1 MCFTV
6 RKINIMLSLLLV
18 VVCSWGQV
26 TDAKNFTITP
36 QTVVKTNLPKQA
48 PCLFELQDILRE
60 RFGQSAIMGGLRAK
74 GNSVIELWTDSE
86 LEGKEHY
93 ILDISANKQIAPQHI
108 EKCKKLNLLPT
119 SHQTNRILYPGIIQ
133 LIPKSACTEVTH
145 FYPFQYYA

>member
-18 VVCSWGQV
+18 VVCSWVQV

-133 LIPKSACTEVTH
+133 LIPKSA
-145 FYPFQYYA
+145 

>member
-93 ILDISANKQIAPQHI
+93 ILDISAKKQIAPQHI

-133 LIPKSACTEVTH
+133 LIPKSA
-145 FYPFQYYA
+145 

>member
-74 GNSVIELWTDSE
+74 GNSVIELWTDSK

-133 LIPKSACTEVTH
+133 LIPKSA
-145 FYPFQYYA
+145 

>member
-6 RKINIMLSLLLV
+6 RKINIILSLLLV

-133 LIPKSACTEVTH
+133 LIPKSA
-145 FYPFQYYA
+145 

>member
-6 RKINIMLSLLLV
+6 RKINIMLALLLV
-18 VVCSWGQV
+18 GVCSWGQV

-133 LIPKSACTEVTH
+133 LIPKSA
-145 FYPFQYYA
+145 

>member
-108 EKCKKLNLLPT
+108 EKCKKLN
-119 SHQTNRILYPGIIQ
+119 QTNRILYPGIIQ
-133 LIPKSACTEVTH
+133 LIPKSA
-145 FYPFQYYA
+145 

>member
-6 RKINIMLSLLLV
+6 RKINILLSLLLV

-133 LIPKSACTEVTH
+133 LIPKSA
-145 FYPFQYYA
+145 

>member
-36 QTVVKTNLPKQA
+36 QPVVKTNLPKQA

-133 LIPKSACTEVTH
+133 LIPKSA
-145 FYPFQYYA
+145 

>member
-60 RFGQSAIMGGLRAK
+60 GYGQKAIRLSSFGQTLSWKGKNIIYSIYRRTNKLLLNILRNVK
-74 GNSVIELWTDSE
+74 SLIFFRPVIR
-86 LEGKEHY
+86 
-93 ILDISANKQIAPQHI
+93 
-108 EKCKKLNLLPT
+108 PT
-119 SHQTNRILYPGIIQ
+119 EFF
-133 LIPKSACTEVTH
+133 IPE
-145 FYPFQYYA
+145 

>member
-36 QTVVKTNLPKQA
+36 QTVVNTNLPKQA

-108 EKCKKLNLLPT
+108 EKCKKLKLLAT

-133 LIPKSACTEVTH
+133 LIPKSA
-145 FYPFQYYA
+145 

>member
-6 RKINIMLSLLLV
+6 RKINIILSLLLV

-133 LIPKSACTEVTH
+133 LILKSA
-145 FYPFQYYA
+145 

>member
-18 VVCSWGQV
+18 VVCSWRQV

-133 LIPKSACTEVTH
+133 LIPKSA
-145 FYPFQYYA
+145 

>member
-74 GNSVIELWTDSE
+74 GNSVIELWTDAE

-133 LIPKSACTEVTH
+133 LIPKSA
-145 FYPFQYYA
+145 

>member
-133 LIPKSACTEVTH
+133 LIPKPA
-145 FYPFQYYA
+145 

>member
-86 LEGKEHY
+86 LEGEEHY

-133 LIPKSACTEVTH
+133 LIPKSA
-145 FYPFQYYA
+145 

>member
-6 RKINIMLSLLLV
+6 RKINIMLSLQLV

-133 LIPKSACTEVTH
+133 LIPKSA
-145 FYPFQYYA
+145 

>member
-6 RKINIMLSLLLV
+6 RKINIILSLLLV

-74 GNSVIELWTDSE
+74 GNAVIELWTDSE

-133 LIPKSACTEVTH
+133 LIPKSA
-145 FYPFQYYA
+145 

>member
-119 SHQTNRILYPGIIQ
+119 SHQTNRILNPGIIQ
-133 LIPKSACTEVTH
+133 LIPKSA
-145 FYPFQYYA
+145 

>member
-93 ILDISANKQIAPQHI
+93 ILDISANRQIAPQHI

-133 LIPKSACTEVTH
+133 LIPKSA
-145 FYPFQYYA
+145 

>member
-119 SHQTNRILYPGIIQ
+119 SHQTNRILYPVIIQ
-133 LIPKSACTEVTH
+133 LIPKSA
-145 FYPFQYYA
+145 

>member
-6 RKINIMLSLLLV
+6 RKINIILSLLLV

-60 RFGQSAIMGGLRAK
+60 RFGQSAIMG

-133 LIPKSACTEVTH
+133 LIPKSA
-145 FYPFQYYA
+145 

>member
-74 GNSVIELWTDSE
+74 GNSVIELWADSE

-93 ILDISANKQIAPQHI
+93 ILDISANKLSIRGATQKAIQYGLKALDKILQEDVRNTANKQIAPRRI
-108 EKCKKLNLLPT
+108 EKC
-119 SHQTNRILYPGIIQ
+119 SHKNT
-133 LIPKSACTEVTH
+133 KM
-145 FYPFQYYA
+145 

>member
-18 VVCSWGQV
+18 VVCSWGQL

-133 LIPKSACTEVTH
+133 LIPKSA
-145 FYPFQYYA
+145 

>member
-48 PCLFELQDILRE
+48 PCLFELRDILRE

-133 LIPKSACTEVTH
+133 LIPKSA
-145 FYPFQYYA
+145 

>member
-60 RFGQSAIMGGLRAK
+60 RFAKRHYGRVTGKRQFGYRA
-74 GNSVIELWTDSE
+74 
-86 LEGKEHY
+86 
-93 ILDISANKQIAPQHI
+93 LDR
-108 EKCKKLNLLPT
+108 L
-119 SHQTNRILYPGIIQ
+119 
-133 LIPKSACTEVTH
+133 
-145 FYPFQYYA
+145 

>member
-93 ILDISANKQIAPQHI
+93 ILDISANKQISPQHI

-133 LIPKSACTEVTH
+133 LIPKSA
-145 FYPFQYYA
+145 

>member
-108 EKCKKLNLLPT
+108 EKCKKLNLLLT

-133 LIPKSACTEVTH
+133 LIPKSA
-145 FYPFQYYA
+145 

>member
-86 LEGKEHY
+86 LEGKERY

-133 LIPKSACTEVTH
+133 LIPKSA
-145 FYPFQYYA
+145 

>member
-1 MCFTV
+1 MGFTV
-6 RKINIMLSLLLV
+6 RKINSMLSLLLV

-133 LIPKSACTEVTH
+133 LIPKSA
-145 FYPFQYYA
+145 

>member
-6 RKINIMLSLLLV
+6 RKINIILSLLLV

-26 TDAKNFTITP
+26 TDAKNCTITP

-86 LEGKEHY
+86 LDGKEHY

-133 LIPKSACTEVTH
+133 LIPKFA
-145 FYPFQYYA
+145 

>member
-60 RFGQSAIMGGLRAK
+60 RSGQSAIMGGLRAK
-74 GNSVIELWTDSE
+74 GNSVIELWADSE

-133 LIPKSACTEVTH
+133 LIPKSA
-145 FYPFQYYA
+145 

>member
-1 MCFTV
+1 MCFTI
-6 RKINIMLSLLLV
+6 RKINIILLLLLV

-74 GNSVIELWTDSE
+74 GNSVIELWADSE

-133 LIPKSACTEVTH
+133 LIPKSA
-145 FYPFQYYA
+145 

>member
-1 MCFTV
+1 MCSTV

-133 LIPKSACTEVTH
+133 LIPKSA
-145 FYPFQYYA
+145 

>member
-6 RKINIMLSLLLV
+6 RKINIILSLLLV

-133 LIPKSACTEVTH
+133 LIPKSS
-145 FYPFQYYA
+145 

>member
-6 RKINIMLSLLLV
+6 RKIKIMLSLLLV

-133 LIPKSACTEVTH
+133 LIPKSA
-145 FYPFQYYA
+145 

>member
-74 GNSVIELWTDSE
+74 GNSVIELWTYSE

-133 LIPKSACTEVTH
+133 LIPKSA
-145 FYPFQYYA
+145 

>member
-108 EKCKKLNLLPT
+108 EKCKKLNHLPT

-133 LIPKSACTEVTH
+133 LIPKSA
-145 FYPFQYYA
+145 

>member
-6 RKINIMLSLLLV
+6 RKINIILSLLLV

-48 PCLFELQDILRE
+48 LCLFELQDILRE

-133 LIPKSACTEVTH
+133 LIPKSA
-145 FYPFQYYA
+145 